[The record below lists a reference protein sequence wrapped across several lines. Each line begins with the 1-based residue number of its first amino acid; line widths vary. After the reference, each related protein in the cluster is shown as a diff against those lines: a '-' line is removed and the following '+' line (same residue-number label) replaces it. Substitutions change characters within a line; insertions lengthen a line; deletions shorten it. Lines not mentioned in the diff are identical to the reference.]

1 MGTVRKPIVKKFLLL
16 FLAWLG
22 AATLFAGQESE
33 PGQST
38 NPESSS
44 ALATRAWEALRQKD
58 YAGARQAARRCQEL
72 YRAQAETMQKALATL
87 PGKETSPQQW
97 ALNDVGTCT
106 YILGQAA
113 EAENQREEA
122 MTAYREV
129 IEHYLFA
136 QCWDPQGWYWQVAV
150 AAHERLTA
158 LAMDAP

>member
-1 MGTVRKPIVKKFLLL
+1 MF
-16 FLAWLG
+16 FLAWLS
-22 AATLFAGQESE
+22 AATLPAGPESE
-33 PGQST
+33 PGQSS

-44 ALATRAWEALRQKD
+44 ALATRAWDALRRKE
-58 YAGARQAARRCQEL
+58 YAGARQAARRCREL
-72 YRAQAETMQKALATL
+72 YRAQAENMQKALTTL
-87 PGKETSPQQW
+87 PDKETAPQKW

-129 IEHYLFA
+129 IDKYLFA

-150 AAHERLTA
+150 AARERLTA
-158 LAMDAP
+158 LAMDTP

>member
-1 MGTVRKPIVKKFLLL
+1 MGRVRKPIVKKFLLL

-33 PGQST
+33 TGQST

-44 ALATRAWEALRQKD
+44 TLATRAWDALRQKD

-87 PGKETSPQQW
+87 PGKESSPQQW

-113 EAENQREEA
+113 EAENRREEA

-150 AAHERLTA
+150 AARERLTA